1 MRKKLL
7 KIFII
12 LGAIIL
18 LYIICPK
25 ETFAASAILN
35 NLEFNAKLT
44 EHGDMTVVEDWDIT
58 LDDASNIYKSFKKD
72 MSKYFGV
79 GGLQVYEIIDG
90 AQVPLK
96 VGNEFQSG
104 CYKVTEDS
112 TKTVVSWGTGTAG
125 KKVRK
130 KYRLAYNV
138 KNIITKYNDCS
149 ELYWQFLGED
159 FSIPAKKITG
169 TISIQG
175 NIDHKS
181 QIKAWG
187 HINSMT
193 GSIRIKDKNTV
204 TFNISRYSANQFLEV
219 RLLLPP
225 NIVQNENRYQ
235 NVAMK
240 DTIINE
246 EKSLAND
253 SNKYRILNTILLIGI
268 LALYIYIII
277 YEVKKIK
284 KLTQKLKQ
292 IKLYNTRYEYF
303 REIPNENSSP
313 GRAAFLLNS
322 SFQVEHGDFNK
333 IFAATILD
341 LKYKGYI
348 DIKEKLVKDKMISYI
363 ELSDN
368 TQKYKGK
375 QKYVQ
380 TEIKELS
387 KDENMILDYIISLT
401 NDDGILPIQ
410 DINGHINYNE
420 ANKSEFVE
428 LASNVYSKIEVIE
441 TLNGNV
447 RKVNSEKRKRIHG
460 EYSWDISV
468 NLGIIILVIG
478 LTWFFLNLLFMIIAI
493 LPVISLVLLFRIRR
507 VTYYLSE
514 KGLEESQKWQG
525 LKKYLED
532 YSLLNEKRTRDLG
545 LWEQFLVYATAFGIS
560 DKVIEE
566 IKTEIKPNEDDNE
579 NDDSVSIYEI
589 RQDLKIVENLVLNI
603 NIDFSQLLSELYL
616 NSSID
621 LAAAS
626 SFNLVSGLG
635 LGGGFSKGG
644 GKGAGGGAGGVR

>member
-1 MRKKLL
+1 MEYLR
-7 KIFII
+7 
-12 LGAIIL
+12 
-18 LYIICPK
+18 
-25 ETFAASAILN
+25 
-35 NLEFNAKLT
+35 
-44 EHGDMTVVEDWDIT
+44 
-58 LDDASNIYKSFKKD
+58 
-72 MSKYFGV
+72 
-79 GGLQVYEIIDG
+79 
-90 AQVPLK
+90 
-96 VGNEFQSG
+96 
-104 CYKVTEDS
+104 
-112 TKTVVSWGTGTAG
+112 
-125 KKVRK
+125 
-130 KYRLAYNV
+130 
-138 KNIITKYNDCS
+138 
-149 ELYWQFLGED
+149 
-159 FSIPAKKITG
+159 
-169 TISIQG
+169 
-175 NIDHKS
+175 
-181 QIKAWG
+181 
-187 HINSMT
+187 
-193 GSIRIKDKNTV
+193 
-204 TFNISRYSANQFLEV
+204 
-219 RLLLPP
+219 
-225 NIVQNENRYQ
+225 
-235 NVAMK
+235 
-240 DTIINE
+240 
-246 EKSLAND
+246 
-253 SNKYRILNTILLIGI
+253 
-268 LALYIYIII
+268 YIYIII

-292 IKLYNTRYEYF
+292 RKIFNTKYEYF

-348 DIKEKLVKDKMISYI
+348 DIKEKVVKDKTISYI
-363 ELSDN
+363 ELAES

-401 NDDGILPIQ
+401 NEEGILPIQ

-428 LASNVYSKIEVIE
+428 LASSVYSKIEVIE

-447 RKVNSEKRKRIHG
+447 RKVNSEKKKRIHD
-460 EYSWDISV
+460 EYAWDISV
-468 NLGIIILVIG
+468 NIGIIILVIG
-478 LTWFFLNLLFMIIAI
+478 LTWFFINLLFMIIAI

-507 VTYYLSE
+507 VTYFLSE

-532 YSLLNEKRTRDLG
+532 YSLLNEKRVKDLG

-566 IKTEIKPNEDDNE
+566 IKTVIKPNDDEED
-579 NDDSVSIYEI
+579 NDSMSVYEI
-589 RQDLKIVENLVLNI
+589 RSDLRMVENLVLNI
-603 NIDFSQLLSELYL
+603 NIDFSQLISELYL

-626 SFNLVSGLG
+626 SFTMVSGLG

-644 GKGAGGGAGGVR
+644 GRGAGGGSGGVR

>member
-1 MRKKLL
+1 MKQKLI

-12 LGAIIL
+12 IGVIIL
-18 LYIICPK
+18 LYIIFPK
-25 ETFAASAILN
+25 ETFATSAVLN
-35 NLEFNAKLT
+35 KLEFNAKLT
-44 EHGDMTVVEDWDIT
+44 EHGDMTVVEEWDIT
-58 LDDASNIYKSFKKD
+58 LDNASNIYKSFNKD

-79 GGLQVYEIIDG
+79 GGLQVYEIVDG

-104 CYKVTEDS
+104 CYRVSEDS
-112 TKTVVSWGTGTAG
+112 SKTVVSWGTGTAG
-125 KKVRK
+125 KRVRK

-138 KNIITKYNDCS
+138 KNIITKYNDCA

-169 TISIQG
+169 TISIPG
-175 NIDHKS
+175 NIENKS

-187 HINSMT
+187 HINSMAGT
-193 GSIRIKDKNTV
+193 IRIKDKNTV
-204 TFNISRYSANQFLEV
+204 TFNISHYSANQFLEV

-235 NVAMK
+235 NIAMK
-240 DTIINE
+240 DSIINE

-253 SNKYRILNTILLIGI
+253 TNKYRIRNTIILIGI
-268 LALYIYIII
+268 LLLYIYIII
-277 YEVKKIK
+277 YEVRKIK

-292 IKLYNTRYEYF
+292 RKLYNTKYEYF

-322 SFQVEHGDFNK
+322 NFEAEHGDFNK

-348 DIKEKLVKDKMISYI
+348 DIKEKVVKDKTISYI

-368 TQKYKGK
+368 IQKYKGK

-380 TEIKELS
+380 IEIKELS
-387 KDENMILDYIISLT
+387 KDENMILDYIITLT
-401 NDDGILPIQ
+401 NDEGILPIQ

-420 ANKSEFVE
+420 ANKSQFVE
-428 LASNVYSKIEVIE
+428 LASSVYSKIEVIE
-441 TLNGNV
+441 TLNGKV
-447 RKVNSEKRKRIHG
+447 RNVNSEKRKRVHD

-478 LTWFFLNLLFMIIAI
+478 LTWFLLNLLLMIIAI

-532 YSLLNEKRTRDLG
+532 YSLLKEKTTRDLE

-566 IKTEIKPNEDDNE
+566 IKTEIESNEDKNE
-579 NDDSVSIYEI
+579 NGDSVSIYEI
-589 RQDLKIVENLVLNI
+589 KRDLRIIEDLVFNI
-603 NIDFSQLLSELYL
+603 DIDFSKLISELYL

-621 LAAAS
+621 LASAS
-626 SFNLVSGLG
+626 SFTMTSGLG
-635 LGGGFSKGG
+635 LGGGFSRGG
-644 GKGAGGGAGGVR
+644 GKGAGGGFGGVR

>member
-1 MRKKLL
+1 MKQKII

-12 LGAIIL
+12 LIAMIGF
-18 LYIICPK
+18 YIIFPK
-25 ETFAASAILN
+25 ESFAASAVLN
-35 NLEFNAKLT
+35 KLTFNAELT

-58 LDDASNIYKSFKKD
+58 LSDATSIYKSFKKD

-79 GGLQVYEIIDG
+79 GGFQVYEIKDG
-90 AQVPLK
+90 QQIPLNK
-96 VGNEFQSG
+96 GYAGQEG
-104 CYKVTEDS
+104 CYQVIEKSDS
-112 TKTVVSWGTGTAG
+112 TEVSWGTGIAG
-125 KKVRK
+125 EKARK

-138 KNIITKYNDCS
+138 KNIITKYNDCA
-149 ELYWQFLGED
+149 ELYWQFLGD
-159 FSIPAKKITG
+159 GFSIPAKKITG
-169 TISIQG
+169 TISIPDK
-175 NIDHKS
+175 IDHKS

-193 GSIRIKDKNTV
+193 GTIRIKNKNTI
-204 TFNISRYSANQFLEV
+204 TFDVSHYSANQFLEV

-240 DTIINE
+240 DKIINE
-246 EKSLAND
+246 EKGFAND

-268 LALYIYIII
+268 IAIYVYIII
-277 YEVKKIK
+277 YEIKKIR
-284 KLTQKLKQ
+284 KLINKLKQ
-292 IKLYNTRYEYF
+292 IKLYNTKYEYF

-348 DIKEKLVKDKMISYI
+348 DIKEKVLKNETIQYI

-368 TQKYKGK
+368 TKTYKGK
-375 QKYVQ
+375 QKYIK

-401 NDDGILPIQ
+401 NEEGILPIQ
-410 DINGHINYNE
+410 DINGHINYNDE
-420 ANKSEFVE
+420 NKSEFVE
-428 LASNVYSKIEVIE
+428 LASGVYSKIEVIE

-447 RKVNSEKRKRIHG
+447 KKVNSEKRKRIHG

-468 NLGIIILVIG
+468 NIGIIILVLS

-493 LPVISLVLLFRIRR
+493 LPIISLVLLYRIRR

-566 IKTEIKPNEDDNE
+566 IKTEIKS
-579 NDDSVSIYEI
+579 NDDEQGDDSISIYEI
-589 RQDLKIVENLVLNI
+589 KSDLRMIENLVLNI
-603 NIDFSQLLSELYL
+603 NIDFSQIVSELYL

-621 LAAAS
+621 LASAS
-626 SFNLVSGLG
+626 SFVMSSGLG
-635 LGGGFSKGG
+635 LGGGFSRGG
-644 GKGAGGGAGGVR
+644 GNGAGGGSGGVR

>member
-1 MRKKLL
+1 MKKRIL
-7 KIFII
+7 KIFIFLIVI
-12 LGAIIL
+12 LVF
-18 LYIICPK
+18 YIIFPK
-25 ETFAASAILN
+25 DSFAASAVLN
-35 NLEFNAKLT
+35 KLTFNAELT
-44 EHGDMTVVEDWDIT
+44 EHGDMTVVEDWDVT
-58 LDDASNIYKSFKKD
+58 LSDATSIYKSFKKD

-79 GGLQVYEIIDG
+79 GGFQVYEIKDG
-90 AQVPLK
+90 QQIPLNK
-96 VGNEFQSG
+96 GYAGQEGYYQIIENS
-104 CYKVTEDS
+104 DS
-112 TKTVVSWGTGTAG
+112 TEVSWGTGTVG

-138 KNIITKYNDCS
+138 KNIITKYNDCA
-149 ELYWQFLGED
+149 ELYWQFLGD
-159 FSIPAKKITG
+159 GFSIPAKKITG
-169 TISIQG
+169 TISIPDK
-175 NIDHKS
+175 IDHKS

-193 GSIRIKDKNTV
+193 GSIRIKNKNTI
-204 TFNISRYSANQFLEV
+204 TFNVSHYSANQFLEV

-235 NVAMK
+235 NIAMK
-240 DTIINE
+240 DKIINE
-246 EKSLAND
+246 EKEFAND

-268 LALYIYIII
+268 IALYVYIII
-277 YEVKKIK
+277 YEIKKIR
-284 KLTQKLKQ
+284 KLRNKLKQ
-292 IKLYNTRYEYF
+292 IKLYNTKYEYF
-303 REIPNENSSP
+303 REIPNEDSSP

-348 DIKEKLVKDKMISYI
+348 DIKEKVLKNETIQYI
-363 ELSDN
+363 ELLDN
-368 TQKYKGK
+368 TKTYKGK
-375 QKYVQ
+375 QKYIK

-401 NDDGILPIQ
+401 NEEGILPIT
-410 DINGHINYNE
+410 DINGHINYND
-420 ANKSEFVE
+420 ANKSEFIE
-428 LASNVYSKIEVIE
+428 LASSVYSKIEVIE

-468 NLGIIILVIG
+468 NIGIIILVFA

-493 LPVISLVLLFRIRR
+493 LPIISLVLLYRIKR

-566 IKTEIKPNEDDNE
+566 IKTEIKQ
-579 NDDSVSIYEI
+579 NDDKKDDDSISIYEI
-589 RQDLKIVENLVLNI
+589 KSDLRMLENLVLNI
-603 NIDFSQLLSELYL
+603 NIDFSQIISELYL

-621 LAAAS
+621 LASAS
-626 SFNLVSGLG
+626 SFIMSSGLG
-635 LGGGFSKGG
+635 LGGGFSRGG
-644 GKGAGGGAGGVR
+644 GNGAGGGSGGVR

>member
-1 MRKKLL
+1 MKKRIL
-7 KIFII
+7 KIFIFLIVI
-12 LGAIIL
+12 LVF
-18 LYIICPK
+18 YIIFPK
-25 ETFAASAILN
+25 DSFAASAVLN
-35 NLEFNAKLT
+35 KLTFNAELT
-44 EHGDMTVVEDWDIT
+44 EHGDMTVVEDWDVT
-58 LDDASNIYKSFKKD
+58 LSDATSIYKSFKKD

-79 GGLQVYEIIDG
+79 GGFQVYEIKDG
-90 AQVPLK
+90 QQIPLNK
-96 VGNEFQSG
+96 GYAGQEGYYQIIENS
-104 CYKVTEDS
+104 DS
-112 TKTVVSWGTGTAG
+112 TEVSWGTGTVG

-138 KNIITKYNDCS
+138 KNIITKYNDCA
-149 ELYWQFLGED
+149 ELYWQFLGD
-159 FSIPAKKITG
+159 GFSIPAKKITG
-169 TISIQG
+169 TISIPDK
-175 NIDHKS
+175 IDHKS

-193 GSIRIKDKNTV
+193 GSIRIKNKNTI
-204 TFNISRYSANQFLEV
+204 TFNVSHYSANQFLEV

-235 NVAMK
+235 NIAMK
-240 DTIINE
+240 DKIINE
-246 EKSLAND
+246 EKEFAND

-268 LALYIYIII
+268 IALYVYIII
-277 YEVKKIK
+277 YEIKKIR
-284 KLTQKLKQ
+284 KLRNKLKQ
-292 IKLYNTRYEYF
+292 IKLYNTKYEYF
-303 REIPNENSSP
+303 REIPNEDSSP

-348 DIKEKLVKDKMISYI
+348 DIKEKVLKNETIQYI
-363 ELSDN
+363 ELLDN
-368 TQKYKGK
+368 TKTYKGK
-375 QKYVQ
+375 QKYIK

-401 NDDGILPIQ
+401 NEEGILPIT
-410 DINGHINYNE
+410 DINGHINYND
-420 ANKSEFVE
+420 ANKSEFIE
-428 LASNVYSKIEVIE
+428 LASSVYSKIEVIE

-468 NLGIIILVIG
+468 NIGIIILVFA

-493 LPVISLVLLFRIRR
+493 LPIISLVLLYRIKR

-532 YSLLNEKRTRDLG
+532 YSLLNEKRTRDLA

-566 IKTEIKPNEDDNE
+566 IKTEIKQ
-579 NDDSVSIYEI
+579 NDDKKDDDSISIYEI
-589 RQDLKIVENLVLNI
+589 KSDLRMLENLVLNI
-603 NIDFSQLLSELYL
+603 NIDFSQIISELYL

-621 LAAAS
+621 LASAS
-626 SFNLVSGLG
+626 SFIMSSGLG
-635 LGGGFSKGG
+635 LGGGFSRGG
-644 GKGAGGGAGGVR
+644 GNGAGGGSGGVR

>member
-1 MRKKLL
+1 MKQKII
-7 KIFII
+7 KIFIFLI
-12 LGAIIL
+12 AMIAF
-18 LYIICPK
+18 YIIFPK
-25 ETFAASAILN
+25 ESFATSAVLN
-35 NLEFNAKLT
+35 KLTFNAELT

-58 LDDASNIYKSFKKD
+58 LSDATSIYKSFKKD

-79 GGLQVYEIIDG
+79 GGFQVYEIKDG
-90 AQVPLK
+90 QQIPFNKGYAGQEGYYQVME
-96 VGNEFQSG
+96 NS
-104 CYKVTEDS
+104 DS
-112 TKTVVSWGTGTAG
+112 TEVSWGTGTAG

-138 KNIITKYNDCS
+138 KNIITKYNDCA
-149 ELYWQFLGED
+149 ELYWQFLGD
-159 FSIPAKKITG
+159 GFSIPAKKITG
-169 TISIQG
+169 TISIPDK
-175 NIDHKS
+175 IDHKS

-193 GSIRIKDKNTV
+193 GSIRIKNKNTI
-204 TFNISRYSANQFLEV
+204 TFNVSHYSANQFLEV

-225 NIVQNENRYQ
+225 NIVQNDNRYK
-235 NVAMK
+235 NIAMK
-240 DTIINE
+240 DKIINE
-246 EKSLAND
+246 EKGFAND
-253 SNKYRILNTILLIGI
+253 SNKYRILNTVLFIGI
-268 LALYIYIII
+268 IVLYVYIII
-277 YEVKKIK
+277 YEIKKIR
-284 KLTQKLKQ
+284 KLINKLKQ
-292 IKLYNTRYEYF
+292 IKLYNTKYEYF

-348 DIKEKLVKDKMISYI
+348 DIKEKVLKNETIQYI
-363 ELSDN
+363 ELLDN
-368 TQKYKGK
+368 TKTYKGK
-375 QKYVQ
+375 QKYIK

-401 NDDGILPIQ
+401 NEEGILPIQ
-410 DINGHINYNE
+410 DINGHINYND

-428 LASNVYSKIEVIE
+428 LASSVYSKIEVIE
-441 TLNGNV
+441 TLNGNI

-460 EYSWDISV
+460 EYTWDISV
-468 NLGIIILVIG
+468 NIGIIILVVA

-493 LPVISLVLLFRIRR
+493 LPIISLVLLFRIKR

-566 IKTEIKPNEDDNE
+566 IKTEIKSNDDEEDD
-579 NDDSVSIYEI
+579 DSISIYEI
-589 RQDLKIVENLVLNI
+589 KSDLRMLENLVLNI
-603 NIDFSQLLSELYL
+603 NIDFSQIISELYL

-621 LAAAS
+621 LASAS
-626 SFNLVSGLG
+626 SFIMSSGLG
-635 LGGGFSKGG
+635 LGGGFSRGG
-644 GKGAGGGAGGVR
+644 GNGAGGGSGGVR

>member
-1 MRKKLL
+1 MTQKIL
-7 KIFII
+7 KIFIALI
-12 LGAIIL
+12 VMLGI
-18 LYIICPK
+18 YIIFPK
-25 ETFAASAILN
+25 ESFAASAVLN
-35 NLEFNAKLT
+35 KLTFNAELT

-58 LDDASNIYKSFKKD
+58 LSDATSIYKSFKKD

-79 GGLQVYEIIDG
+79 GGFQVYEIKDG
-90 AQVPLK
+90 QQIPLNK
-96 VGNEFQSG
+96 GYAGQEGYYQILETS
-104 CYKVTEDS
+104 DS
-112 TKTVVSWGTGTAG
+112 TEVLWGTGTSG
-125 KKVRK
+125 KHVRK

-138 KNIITKYNDCS
+138 KNIITKYNDCA
-149 ELYWQFLGED
+149 ELYWQFFGD
-159 FSIPAKKITG
+159 GFSIPAKKITG
-169 TISIQG
+169 TISLPDK
-175 NIDHKS
+175 IDHKS

-193 GSIRIKDKNTV
+193 GTIRIKNKNTI
-204 TFNISRYSANQFLEV
+204 TFNVSHYSANQFLEV

-235 NVAMK
+235 NIAMK
-240 DTIINE
+240 DKIINE
-246 EKSLAND
+246 ERGFSND

-268 LALYIYIII
+268 IALYVYIII
-277 YEVKKIK
+277 YEIKKIR
-284 KLTQKLKQ
+284 KLINKLKQ
-292 IKLYNTRYEYF
+292 IKLYNTKYEYF

-348 DIKEKLVKDKMISYI
+348 DIKEKVLKNETIQYI
-363 ELSDN
+363 ELLDN
-368 TQKYKGK
+368 TKTYKGK
-375 QKYVQ
+375 QKYIK

-401 NDDGILPIQ
+401 NEEGILPIT
-410 DINGHINYNE
+410 DINGHINYND
-420 ANKSEFVE
+420 ANKSEFIE
-428 LASNVYSKIEVIE
+428 LASSVYSKIEVIE

-468 NLGIIILVIG
+468 NIGIIILVFA

-493 LPVISLVLLFRIRR
+493 LPIISLVLLYRIKR

-566 IKTEIKPNEDDNE
+566 IKTEIKQ
-579 NDDSVSIYEI
+579 NDDKKDDDSISIYEI
-589 RQDLKIVENLVLNI
+589 KSDLRMLENLVLNI
-603 NIDFSQLLSELYL
+603 NIDFSQIISELYL

-621 LAAAS
+621 LASAS
-626 SFNLVSGLG
+626 SFIMSSGLG
-635 LGGGFSKGG
+635 LGGGFSRGG
-644 GKGAGGGAGGVR
+644 GNGAGGGSGGVR